1 MNTIT
6 LGVDLAKNVF
16 QLHGID
22 STGKVTMQRKIS
34 RTKLLEF
41 MVKLPPCLIGM
52 EACGGSNYFA
62 RKFIEY
68 GHTVKLMSPQFV
80 KPYVKGNK
88 NDCNDA
94 EAICEAVT
102 RPNMRFVSAKSI
114 EQQDLQS
121 LHRIRSNLIQSRT
134 ALVNQIRGL
143 LAEYGIIISKQVQNL
158 RNQLPEILTDDKN
171 ELSIIMRTEFDLL
184 YQDLVNLDARI
195 SSYDIKLKEICNN
208 NQDCQRILEIEG
220 VGFITATAIIAAV
233 GDPKSFKNGR
243 EFSAWL
249 GLVPR
254 QSSSGGKERLLG
266 ISKRGDKYVRTLLI
280 HGARSVV
287 CKIANKEDKR
297 SIWIQKLKERRGM
310 NKTCVAVANKNAR
323 IIWALLSKEE
333 AYKKAS

>member
-1 MNTIT
+1 MNTTT
-6 LGVDLAKNVF
+6 LGIDLAKNVF

-22 STGKVTMQRKIS
+22 STGKVTMQRKLS

-41 MVKLPPCLIGM
+41 IVKLPPCLIGM

-80 KPYVKGNK
+80 KPYVKSNK
-88 NDCNDA
+88 NDRNDA

-102 RPNMRFVSAKSI
+102 RPNMRFVAIKSI
-114 EQQDLQS
+114 VQQDLQS

-143 LAEYGIIISKQVQNL
+143 LAEYGVIIPKQVQNL
-158 RNQLPEILTDDKN
+158 RNQLPEILADDKN
-171 ELSIIMRTEFDLL
+171 ELSIIMRTEFNLL
-184 YQDLVNLDARI
+184 YQDLVNLDDRI
-195 SSYDIKLKEICNN
+195 SSYDTKLKEICNN
-208 NQDCQRILEIEG
+208 NRDCQRILEIEG

-233 GDPKSFKNGR
+233 GDPKAFKNGR

-266 ISKRGDKYVRTLLI
+266 ISKRGDKYIRTLLI

-287 CKIANKEDKR
+287 CKVSNKEDKR

-323 IIWALLSKEE
+323 IIWALLNKKE
-333 AYKKAS
+333 AYKKAA